1 VELKMAKSYSDHSL
15 NGHVVW
21 SKHCKHA
28 CRREC

>member
-1 VELKMAKSYSDHSL
+1 MAKSYSDHSL

-21 SKHCKHA
+21 SKRCKYA